1 MDLGERLFT
10 ESDQL
15 WIGFLIEEPEQCVCD
30 SKIMNY
36 GSSMKQRG
44 SFKRHSDTTSVDIAA
59 VLTIGED
66 QLGVEEWGQRKHEAL
81 VGPLC
86 A

>member
-1 MDLGERLFT
+1 MDLSERLFAKG
-10 ESDQL
+10 DQL
-15 WIGFLIEEPEQCVCD
+15 GICLLIEESKQCVGD
-30 SKIMNY
+30 SEIVNY
-36 GSSMKQRG
+36 GSSMEERR
-44 SFKRHSDTTSVDIAA
+44 SLECHSHTTSVDIAA

>member
-1 MDLGERLFT
+1 MDLSERLFAKG
-10 ESDQL
+10 DQL
-15 WIGFLIEEPEQCVCD
+15 GICLLIEEPEQCVCD

-44 SFKRHSDTTSVDIAA
+44 SFKRHADTTSVDIAA
-59 VLTIGED
+59 VLAIGED
-66 QLGVEEWGQRKHEAL
+66 QLGVKEWGQRKHEAL